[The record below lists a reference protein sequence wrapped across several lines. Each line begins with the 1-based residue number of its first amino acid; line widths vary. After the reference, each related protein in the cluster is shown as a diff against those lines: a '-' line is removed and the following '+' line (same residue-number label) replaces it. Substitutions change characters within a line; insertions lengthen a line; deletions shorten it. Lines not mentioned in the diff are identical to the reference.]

1 MTIHVNIGAAKTRLS
16 ALIAA
21 VERGEEVVVQRAGD
35 PKARIIPFASG
46 DAADSESLTK
56 RRVSNLGFAE
66 EKYRGAD
73 LTVQP
78 YFDEE
83 YEEER
88 FRRKF
93 GEPAS

>member
-1 MTIHVNIGAAKTRLS
+1 MTIHVNIGEAKTRLS
-16 ALIAA
+16 ALVAA

-35 PKARIIPFASG
+35 PRVRIVPFENDDSASG
-46 DAADSESLTK
+46 EALAK
-56 RRVSNLGFAE
+56 RRVANLGFAE
-66 EKYRGAD
+66 EKYRGLD

-88 FRRKF
+88 YRRKF
-93 GEPAS
+93 GEPAA